1 MGCEFTP
8 LTSLYKNNTSDIT
21 AIPAGISSM
30 HFLCGLFKPNTKNK
44 VN

>member
-21 AIPAGISSM
+21 AIPAGLLPCILPAG
-30 HFLCGLFKPNTKNK
+30 FLNEH
-44 VN
+44 